1 MKFFLF
7 FVIAISSISVVM
19 FDACKKNNSSSSGS
33 SNYTPTCSGTPS
45 FSITVKPLVNSSCG
59 GCHNYSTYTQI
70 SSSASSIKS
79 SIANGSMPKGSTL
92 SDAQKNDIICW
103 IDANSPNN

>member
-7 FVIAISSISVVM
+7 FVIAISTISVIM
-19 FDACKKNNSSSSGS
+19 FDGCKKNNTPTPT
-33 SNYTPTCSGTPS
+33 NYTPTCSGTPS
-45 FSITVKPLVNSSCG
+45 FSITVKPIVNSSCG

-70 SSSASSIKS
+70 SGSANSIRS

-92 SDAQKNDIICW
+92 SNAQKNDIICW

>member
-1 MKFFLF
+1 MRKFLLA
-7 FVIAISSISVVM
+7 VIAIGSISVFM
-19 FDACKKNNSSSSGS
+19 FVSCKKNNSSSS
-33 SNYTPTCSGTPS
+33 SNYTPTCNGTPS

-59 GCHNYSTYTQI
+59 VCHNYSTYSQI
-70 SSSASSIKS
+70 RGSANSIRS

-92 SDAQKNDIICW
+92 SDTQKNNIMCW

>member
-1 MKFFLF
+1 MRIFLF
-7 FVIAISSISVVM
+7 FVIVISSISAFM
-19 FDACKKNNSSSSGS
+19 FNACKKNNSSSS

-45 FSITVKPLVNSSCG
+45 FSLTVKPLINSSCG
-59 GCHNYSTYTQI
+59 GCHNYNTYSQI
-70 SSSASSIKS
+70 SGSANSIRS

-92 SDAQKNDIICW
+92 SDAQKNNIMCW